1 MKRDRN
7 YYLNRSAELMSRRV
21 YAMVRDATRP
31 GAPEKGLKD
40 LCALLKETVGISA
53 ALEKQNELSSQT
65 VRVVFEDVPEEFA
78 E

>member
-7 YYLNRSAELMSRRV
+7 YYLNKSADLMSRRV
-21 YAMVRDATRP
+21 YGLVRDAVRP
-31 GAPEKGLKD
+31 DAPEKGLRE
-40 LCALLKETVGISA
+40 LCGLLKETVGISA

-65 VRVVFEDVPEEFA
+65 VRVVFEDVPEEYA